1 MKEPRRAK
9 GDQIHPL
16 IGLFLF
22 TFYHYRGIDRQGYQ
36 LRDKNVALY
45 SMLLFVNVVMPSTL
59 RGLGIE
65 LIFENEIADIL
76 GNTENQ
82 ELKLYTQLYFSNM
95 YVW

>member
-1 MKEPRRAK
+1 
-9 GDQIHPL
+9 
-16 IGLFLF
+16 
-22 TFYHYRGIDRQGYQ
+22 
-36 LRDKNVALY
+36 
-45 SMLLFVNVVMPSTL
+45 MLLFVNEVVPSRL